1 MLKII
6 YLGNAGI
13 IVETTGERYIFD
25 GLYSDIGHSF
35 GPMSKKILD
44 FLYDDEMNTKNNFLV
59 FTHFH
64 PDHFSLERVEKFLKI
79 HPTTTLIIPKYNISK
94 KIEYIEKNQE
104 VIYLK
109 PDREINNLKINGDKL
124 YYFATKHDG
133 KSYADIVNMCYLLNI
148 GEKNIWITGDTDYIG
163 EDFNQV
169 IDKKIDLCIV
179 NPLFFNFP
187 RGRRILR
194 ELQIKNVIVYH
205 IPLKEYDNY
214 SIRDLVK
221 SDIENH
227 GGYFNITPLTIPG
240 QYMELSK
247 RRW

>member
-1 MLKII
+1 MLKIT

-13 IVETTGERYIFD
+13 IFESARERYIFD
-25 GLYSDIGHSF
+25 GLYSDSGHAF

-64 PDHFSLERVEKFLKI
+64 PDHFNFERVEKFLKI
-79 HPTTTLIIPKYNISK
+79 HPTSTLIVPKYNISK
-94 KIEYIEKNQE
+94 KIENIANKYN
-104 VIYLK
+104 VIYLE
-109 PDREINNLKINGDKL
+109 PGIELNNLKINGAKL

-133 KSYADIVNMCYLLNI
+133 GRYADIVNMCYLLNI
-148 GEKNIWITGDTDYIG
+148 EGKNIWITGDTDYIV
-163 EDFNQV
+163 EDFNQ
-169 IDKKIDLCIV
+169 IINKKIDLCFI

-227 GGYFNITPLTIPG
+227 DGDFNITPLTIPG
-240 QYMELSK
+240 QYVELAK